1 MQGSVRKKGNNW
13 YYTIEAARINGKRNR
28 IERAGGKTK
37 SEALE
42 AMRKAINEY
51 ETTGQVVDL
60 SDISVHD
67 YFNFWFDSYV
77 VLNLKY
83 NTQENYR
90 GIIDNHILPK
100 IGMYK
105 LKSIKPAILQELIND
120 KFKEGKAKQTI
131 EIIGT
136 VLKGAFKKAVYPHQ
150 LIKENPMFYVEM
162 PKHDVNIKKT
172 KDDLKIFTYSD
183 FKKMINFVQ
192 PNNSFYIPM
201 MIAFH
206 TGLRRSEVCG
216 LTWDNIDF
224 ENKTLS
230 VDKIMVMK
238 KKDISIGTPK
248 TQSSYRTISLGDSI
262 ISILKIWSK
271 RQKENKIFYGQHYT
285 ITDFVCTKENGDPVT
300 PNSIKWSC
308 GYVRK
313 NIDVDFSFHSFR
325 HTHATMLLEN
335 GAKPKEIQA
344 RLGHSRISTTLDTYS
359 HITEKMKK
367 ETVDI
372 FEKMLK
378 DNA

>member
-172 KDDLKIFTYSD
+172 KDDLKNDICSA
-183 FKKMINFVQ
+183 KK
-192 PNNSFYIPM
+192 
-201 MIAFH
+201 
-206 TGLRRSEVCG
+206 
-216 LTWDNIDF
+216 
-224 ENKTLS
+224 
-230 VDKIMVMK
+230 
-238 KKDISIGTPK
+238 
-248 TQSSYRTISLGDSI
+248 
-262 ISILKIWSK
+262 
-271 RQKENKIFYGQHYT
+271 
-285 ITDFVCTKENGDPVT
+285 
-300 PNSIKWSC
+300 
-308 GYVRK
+308 
-313 NIDVDFSFHSFR
+313 
-325 HTHATMLLEN
+325 
-335 GAKPKEIQA
+335 
-344 RLGHSRISTTLDTYS
+344 
-359 HITEKMKK
+359 
-367 ETVDI
+367 
-372 FEKMLK
+372 
-378 DNA
+378 

>member
-13 YYTIEAARINGKRNR
+13 YYTIETARINGKRNR

-37 SEALE
+37 GEALE
-42 AMRKAINEY
+42 AMRKAISEY

-77 VLNLKY
+77 ALNLKY

-105 LKSIKPAILQELIND
+105 LKAIKPAILQELIND

-136 VLKGAFKKAVYPHQ
+136 VLKGALKKAVYPHQ
-150 LIKENPMFYVEM
+150 LIKENPMLYVEI
-162 PKHDVNIKKT
+162 PKFDNRQKKT
-172 KDDLKIFTYSD
+172 KEDLKIFSYTD
-183 FKKMINFVQ
+183 FIKMTEFVRNDS
-192 PNNSFYIPM
+192 PFYIPM

-216 LTWDNIDF
+216 LTWENIDF
-224 ENKTLS
+224 ENKTLT
-230 VDKIMVMK
+230 VDKIMIMK
-238 KKDISIGTPK
+238 KKEISISTPK
-248 TQSSYRTISLGDSI
+248 TQSSYRTISLGETI
-262 ISILKIWSK
+262 VSILKQHK
-271 RQKENKIFYGQHYT
+271 NRQNQNKLFYGLHYP
-285 ITDFVCTKENGDPVT
+285 ITDFVCTKENGEPVT
-300 PNSIKWSC
+300 PNSIKWYC

-313 NIDVDFSFHSFR
+313 NTGVEFSFHSFR

-335 GAKPKEIQA
+335 GAKPKDIQA

-367 ETVDI
+367 ETVNI
-372 FEKMLK
+372 FEQMLK
-378 DNA
+378 DYA

>member
-1 MQGSVRKKGNNW
+1 
-13 YYTIEAARINGKRNR
+13 
-28 IERAGGKTK
+28 
-37 SEALE
+37 
-42 AMRKAINEY
+42 MRKAINEY

-136 VLKGAFKKAVYPHQ
+136 VLKGALKKAVYPHQ

-162 PKHDVNIKKT
+162 PKHDVNMKKT
-172 KDDLKIFTYSD
+172 KDDLKIFTYSE
-183 FKKMINFVQ
+183 FKKMIDFVQ

-230 VDKIMVMK
+230 VDKIMIMK
-238 KKDISIGTPK
+238 KKDILIGTPK

-262 ISILKIWSK
+262 ISILKIWNK
-271 RQKENKIFYGQHYT
+271 RQ
-285 ITDFVCTKENGDPVT
+285 
-300 PNSIKWSC
+300 
-308 GYVRK
+308 RK
-313 NIDVDFSFHSFR
+313 QNI
-325 HTHATMLLEN
+325 LW
-335 GAKPKEIQA
+335 P
-344 RLGHSRISTTLDTYS
+344 TL
-359 HITEKMKK
+359 
-367 ETVDI
+367 
-372 FEKMLK
+372 
-378 DNA
+378 